1 MNIQNVLDFEKFVN
15 GEVKKATVELN
26 GLAEGSR
33 NHLQK
38 LVYTNLVDRFDVMVD
53 KTILDNALHERLL
66 DDALK
71 KLDSPVSESDVLKLL
86 MDGNDIHEIVESRVQ
101 NILRDGVLRGRH
113 SNKVSKLFDLM
124 GMEKNL
130 WTKPRVNI
138 STGKILANFTPQNKK
153 TPTSVCGYADWLYSR
168 RNSIVHGGGSSK
180 MLENDVTQLKKL
192 FKAEVAKTT
201 RLSFSAL
208 GVTSEFYL
216 GVVKLI
222 KDANS

>member
-1 MNIQNVLDFEKFVN
+1 MNLRNVLDFEKFVK
-15 GEVKKATVELN
+15 GEVTKATNELE

-53 KTILDNALHERLL
+53 KTILDNALHDRLL

-71 KLDSPVSESDVLKLL
+71 KLDSPVSEADVLKLF
-86 MDGNDIHEIVESRVQ
+86 MDGSDIHEIVESRVK
-101 NILRDGVLRGRH
+101 NVLRDGVLRGRH
-113 SNKVSKLFDLM
+113 SNKVSKLFELV
-124 GMEKNL
+124 GLEKNL

-138 STGKILANFTPQNKK
+138 STGKILASFTPQNKK
-153 TPTSVCGYADWLYSR
+153 IPTSVCGYADWLYSR

-208 GVTSEFYL
+208 GVSSEFYL

-222 KDANS
+222 KDAKT